1 MLKGAGL
8 ALIGIA
14 FPGLALAG
22 AQIYEPL
29 AVEVRAGLQAS
40 IADKP
45 APRHAFADSESA
57 VDWLAEM
64 SHRLEARMPN
74 FQSRVEFLRTVHF
87 EANRAGLDPQLVLAV
102 IQIESNFRKYAVSR
116 SGARGYMQ
124 VMPFW
129 VGLVGRQGDN
139 LFSLR
144 NNLRYGCVILKYYL
158 DREKGNLFR
167 ALSRYNGSLGK
178 PEYPNMV
185 IGAWRSV
192 WRYQGKLAS
201 LPPRLTHR
209 PGSSGRMSGG
219 KFGRNRRLNR
229 LRRGT
234 RIGRLTDR
242 PADDDVVGAVGER
255 PRYVDCALLVARK
268 SILHR
273 PDSRGNDQQPRAQFA
288 P

>member
-1 MLKGAGL
+1 MLKGIGL

-14 FPGLALAG
+14 FPVLAFAG

-29 AVEVRAGLQAS
+29 AAKVRADLQAS
-40 IADKP
+40 IADRP
-45 APRHAFADSESA
+45 APRHAFTDSGSA

-64 SHRLEARMPN
+64 SHRLEARIPN

-87 EANRAGLDPQLVLAV
+87 EAIHAGLDPQLVLAV

-185 IGAWRSV
+185 IGAWRGV
-192 WRYQGKLAS
+192 WHYPGKLA
-201 LPPRLTHR
+201 
-209 PGSSGRMSGG
+209 
-219 KFGRNRRLNR
+219 
-229 LRRGT
+229 
-234 RIGRLTDR
+234 
-242 PADDDVVGAVGER
+242 
-255 PRYVDCALLVARK
+255 
-268 SILHR
+268 
-273 PDSRGNDQQPRAQFA
+273 FA
-288 P
+288 PALPDLQAGARAGYQENRVAIVV

>member
-1 MLKGAGL
+1 MLKRSGL

-29 AVEVRAGLQAS
+29 ALEVRAGLQAS

-45 APRHAFADSESA
+45 APRHAFTDTGSA

-64 SHRLEARMPN
+64 SQRLEARIPN
-74 FQSRVEFLRTVHF
+74 FQSRIEFLRTVHF
-87 EANRAGLDPQLVLAV
+87 EAIRAGLDPQLVLAV

-144 NNLRYGCVILKYYL
+144 NNLRYGCVILKYYI
-158 DREKGNLFR
+158 DREKGDLFR
-167 ALSRYNGSLGK
+167 ALGRYNGSLGR
-178 PEYPNMV
+178 PEYANLV

-192 WRYQGKLAS
+192 WRYQGGFAS
-201 LPPRLTHR
+201 GPSPVAPP
-209 PGSSGRMSGG
+209 
-219 KFGRNRRLNR
+219 
-229 LRRGT
+229 
-234 RIGRLTDR
+234 
-242 PADDDVVGAVGER
+242 A
-255 PRYVDCALLVARK
+255 
-268 SILHR
+268 
-273 PDSRGNDQQPRAQFA
+273 
-288 P
+288 

>member
-1 MLKGAGL
+1 VLKLALLLPGL
-8 ALIGIA
+8 ALA
-14 FPGLALAG
+14 ANALAG

-29 AVEVRAGLQAS
+29 AARVRADLQAS

-45 APRHAFADSESA
+45 APRHAFTNSESA

-64 SHRLEARMPN
+64 SQRLEGRIPN

-87 EANRAGLDPQLVLAV
+87 EAIHAGLDPQLVLAV
-102 IQIESNFRKYAVSR
+102 IQIESNFRKYAVSG

-185 IGAWRSV
+185 IGAWRGR
-192 WRYQGKLAS
+192 WHYQGKLA
-201 LPPRLTHR
+201 
-209 PGSSGRMSGG
+209 
-219 KFGRNRRLNR
+219 
-229 LRRGT
+229 
-234 RIGRLTDR
+234 
-242 PADDDVVGAVGER
+242 
-255 PRYVDCALLVARK
+255 
-268 SILHR
+268 
-273 PDSRGNDQQPRAQFA
+273 FA
-288 P
+288 PFSADAPRG

>member
-1 MLKGAGL
+1 MLKRCGL

-14 FPGLALAG
+14 LPCLALAG

-29 AVEVRAGLQAS
+29 AAKVRADLQAS
-40 IADKP
+40 IADRP
-45 APRHAFADSESA
+45 APRHAFTDSGSA

-64 SHRLEARMPN
+64 SQRLETRIPN

-87 EANRAGLDPQLVLAV
+87 EAVRAGLDPQLVLAV

-144 NNLRYGCVILKYYL
+144 NNLRYGCVILKYYI
-158 DREKGNLFR
+158 DREKGDLFR
-167 ALSRYNGSLGK
+167 ALARYNGSLGK
-178 PEYPNMV
+178 PEYANLV

-192 WRYQGKLAS
+192 WRYPGGLAS
-201 LPPRLTHR
+201 SPASPGAPPA
-209 PGSSGRMSGG
+209 G
-219 KFGRNRRLNR
+219 
-229 LRRGT
+229 
-234 RIGRLTDR
+234 
-242 PADDDVVGAVGER
+242 
-255 PRYVDCALLVARK
+255 
-268 SILHR
+268 
-273 PDSRGNDQQPRAQFA
+273 
-288 P
+288 

>member
-1 MLKGAGL
+1 MLKRSGL

-14 FPGLALAG
+14 FPCLALAG

-29 AVEVRAGLQAS
+29 AAKVRADLKAS

-45 APRHAFADSESA
+45 APRHAFTDSGSA

-64 SHRLEARMPN
+64 SQRLETKIPN
-74 FQSRVEFLRTVHF
+74 FQSRIEFLRTVHF
-87 EANRAGLDPQLVLAV
+87 EAIRAGLDPQLVLAV

-144 NNLRYGCVILKYYL
+144 NNLRYGCVILKYYI
-158 DREKGNLFR
+158 DREKGDLFR
-167 ALSRYNGSLGK
+167 ALGRYNGSLGK
-178 PEYPNMV
+178 PEYANLV

-192 WRYQGKLAS
+192 WRYQRGLAS
-201 LPPRLTHR
+201 GPSHGAPP
-209 PGSSGRMSGG
+209 
-219 KFGRNRRLNR
+219 
-229 LRRGT
+229 
-234 RIGRLTDR
+234 
-242 PADDDVVGAVGER
+242 A
-255 PRYVDCALLVARK
+255 
-268 SILHR
+268 
-273 PDSRGNDQQPRAQFA
+273 
-288 P
+288 